1 MMLQAAACIQTLPA
15 QWLRGASLSVED
27 NSDFLISPDGA
38 FQCGFYQVGSNAFTF
53 SIWFVKSADRTVVW
67 SANPNHLVHGKGS
80 AVTLRKDG
88 NMVLTDYNG
97 EVIWATNT
105 STPPNHAQL
114 LETGNLVIKDSSG
127 ETLWKSFDFP
137 TDTLLPTQPITA
149 ITKLVSSNQSLS
161 LGYFSFRFVEN
172 YILSLTYDTPE
183 LSDIYWPDPDNS
195 VWVNNRIAFNSS
207 RCGSLDDLGRFS
219 SSDKFTFE
227 ASDLGPGIRR
237 RLTLDY
243 DGNLRL
249 YSLNESDKSWS
260 VTWMALSQ
268 ICEIHGL
275 CGKNGICMYAPMP
288 ACYCPPDYEMSDPS
302 DWSKGCKPKFKMIC
316 GNSQKVIFHPLPN
329 TDFWGSDMDYST
341 SISFMACKKNCTNSC
356 SCVAFMYKWGTGD
369 CYLKAALFNGKNSSA
384 FLGTIYLKLPK
395 KLTLSK
401 NSVPRAR
408 NLVCNAT
415 KAVVELAYSDKS
427 STSSDKTTW
436 KYFYAFISAFLVIEA
451 FFITTGWWF
460 IFRREQIPLEI
471 EEGYKVISSQFRR
484 FTYKDLEKATGKFKH
499 ELGRGGSGTV
509 YKGVLDDERVV
520 AVKKLEDII
529 QGEEVF
535 KAELSV
541 IGKINHMNLVRMWG
555 FCSEHSHKMLVSEY
569 VENGSL
575 DKILFGSESTN
586 SLLGWKERYKIAVGV
601 AKGLAYLH
609 HECLEWVIHCDV
621 KPENILLDRDFEP
634 KITDFGLA
642 KLFQRN
648 GSDPSLSRI
657 RGTRGYIAP
666 EWASSLPITG
676 KVDVYSY
683 GVVLLEL
690 VKGLRVS
697 DWVIRREENVEIA
710 LRTIVKML
718 VEILKSGERSWIE
731 DFVDSRLNDNFNYS
745 QALMMVKL
753 AIACLEEDR
762 SKRPNMESVVQTL
775 LSSDDETNSHA
786 TILL

>member
-1 MMLQAAACIQTLPA
+1 MRSVSPPALLTTLFLIFALPRYLCMTDHAYLQ
-15 QWLRGASLSVED
+15 RGASLSVED

-329 TDFWGSDMDYST
+329 TDFWGLIWIT
-341 SISFMACKKNCTNSC
+341 ARP
-356 SCVAFMYKWGTGD
+356 
-369 CYLKAALFNGKNSSA
+369 YLSWL
-384 FLGTIYLKLPK
+384 
-395 KLTLSK
+395 
-401 NSVPRAR
+401 AR
-408 NLVCNAT
+408 RIARILV
-415 KAVVELAYSDKS
+415 LA
-427 STSSDKTTW
+427 
-436 KYFYAFISAFLVIEA
+436 
-451 FFITTGWWF
+451 
-460 IFRREQIPLEI
+460 REQIPLEI

-657 RGTRGYIAP
+657 RGTR
-666 EWASSLPITG
+666 
-676 KVDVYSY
+676 
-683 GVVLLEL
+683 

-775 LSSDDETNSHA
+775 LSSDDETNSRA